1 MTTKKNKRRKSRKG
15 APDGAAA
22 KPVQRPHVLVLEG
35 LSGAATVVR
44 HAGGTVTTVS
54 PRDVSAVEKALR
66 QPFDALLLT
75 GGGDVDPRRYGEK
88 PHARTYGV
96 NETRD
101 RTEWAALD
109 RAAELGVPVL
119 GICRGSQLMAVH
131 NGGRLKQHIQ
141 GHRNTQHL
149 VWAQPGTH
157 FKRVVGNAMRC
168 VSLHHQIVLR
178 HGNGFRVAARNRE
191 GMIEAIESRDGRCLG
206 VQFHPEIDFWSNEG
220 SQRIIRW
227 LVEAGAA
234 FAGVTAPPMRKVR
247 PNHAP
252 KATGKHRAAGT
263 RTAPK
268 RRAPVRVSWL
278 CPTCGIRFDKEEDR
292 NDHIW
297 YLHEQQ
303 PLFDKVGK
311 PPKFNEA
318 GIEPPEDHPDW
329 EPAA

>member
-1 MTTKKNKRRKSRKG
+1 MTKKPRKTNP
-15 APDGAAA
+15 APATADR
-22 KPVQRPHVLVLEG
+22 PVQRPHVLILEG
-35 LSGAATVVR
+35 LSGATAVVR

-54 PRDVSAVEKALR
+54 PQNVSAVEKALA

-101 RTEWAALD
+101 RTEWSALE
-109 RAAELGVPVL
+109 RAEALGVPVL

-131 NGGRLKQHIQ
+131 NGGRLKQHIN
-141 GHRNTQHL
+141 GHRGTSHL

-157 FKRVVGNAMRC
+157 FKRIIGNAMGC

-178 HGNGFRVAARNRE
+178 HGAGFRVAARNRE

-206 VQFHPEIDFWSNEG
+206 VQFHPEMDYWSNPG

-227 LVEAGAA
+227 PVEAAA
-234 FAGVTAPPMRKVR
+234 AYAGVQAPPAR
-247 PNHAP
+247 PVKARRAP
-252 KATGKHRAAGT
+252 AKAEGKHRPAGQ
-263 RTAPK
+263 RTKPRK
-268 RRAPVRVSWL
+268 RAPVKVSWL
-278 CPTCGIRFDKEEDR
+278 CPVCAIRFDKEEDR

-311 PPKFNEA
+311 PPKYNAA
-318 GIEPPEDHPDW
+318 GLEPPADHPDW